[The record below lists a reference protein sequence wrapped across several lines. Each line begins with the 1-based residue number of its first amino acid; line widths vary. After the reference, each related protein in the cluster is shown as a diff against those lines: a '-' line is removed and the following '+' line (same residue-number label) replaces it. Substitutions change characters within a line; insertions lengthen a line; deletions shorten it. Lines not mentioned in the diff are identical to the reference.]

1 MQFHNNLTSRLSKV
15 TQMNRLREGPGKGPC
30 YAFGSIDLA
39 LVIQSF
45 QAQLN
50 LLVGM
55 ICVSKSA
62 PVSLTRNIS
71 LIQYP

>member
-1 MQFHNNLTSRLSKV
+1 
-15 TQMNRLREGPGKGPC
+15 MNRLREGPGKGPC

-62 PVSLTRNIS
+62 PVSLTRKYLSHTIPVTVN
-71 LIQYP
+71 LILGGR